1 MDVVKKNTKIES
13 MQHDAPNKFG
23 GCLRVDINGKSQG
36 CLMKAIVLSCE

>member
-1 MDVVKKNTKIES
+1 MDVVKKNTRIES